1 MKPRYGL
8 YRLWGL
14 IGALA
19 LAGCGGNNPGGSMPI
34 TVVPA
39 NSPVVVPTTVPEAAP
54 TDSAAAYPMGTE
66 AYPYPAATEASPA
79 AGGQEAADT
88 ALINLA
94 KKDLAQRLSVTVDQ
108 MTVVSS
114 TYMDWPDA
122 SLGCAQKGMVYA
134 QVITPGYRI
143 VLEQGQKQ
151 YDYHTSL
158 ASTVVLCTP

>member
-1 MKPRYGL
+1 MT
-8 YRLWGL
+8 
-14 IGALA
+14 GA
-19 LAGCGGNNPGGSMPI
+19 
-34 TVVPA
+34 
-39 NSPVVVPTTVPEAAP
+39 PVATSAAPSAAPSADTAYPLGTPVPEALP
-54 TDSAAAYPMGTE
+54 S

-79 AGGQEAADT
+79 AGGQETADT

-94 KKDLAQRLSVTVDQ
+94 KKDLAQRLSATVDQ
-108 MTVVSS
+108 ITVVSS

-122 SLGCAQKGMVYA
+122 SLGCPQKGLVYA

-158 ASTVVLCTP
+158 AEAVVLCTP